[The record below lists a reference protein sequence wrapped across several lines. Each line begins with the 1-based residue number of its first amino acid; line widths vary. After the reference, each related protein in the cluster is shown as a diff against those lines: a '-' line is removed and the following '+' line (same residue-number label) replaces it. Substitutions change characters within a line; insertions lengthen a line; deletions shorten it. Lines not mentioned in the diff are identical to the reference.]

1 MSKALIRIG
10 YNNYVMDVS
19 DAVKVLEIMGK
30 AEMYQAKR
38 DYKTTPTTTSY
49 HVWGQE
55 MNGGDDN
62 MTVQLLPDTLYRV
75 AKLAGK
81 PQDN

>member
-1 MSKALIRIG
+1 MGKALMRIG
-10 YNNYVMDVS
+10 YNNYAMDVS
-19 DAVKVLEIMGK
+19 DAVAVMEILGR

-38 DYKTTPTTTSY
+38 DYKVTPTVTSY

-55 MNGGDDN
+55 PDN
-62 MTVQLLPDTLYRV
+62 DTLSIQLLPDAVYRV

-81 PQDN
+81 PNND

>member
-1 MSKALIRIG
+1 MGKALIRIG

-19 DAVKVLEIMGK
+19 DAVNILEIMGK
-30 AEMYQAKR
+30 AELYQAKR
-38 DYKTTPTTTSY
+38 DYKATPTTTSY
-49 HVWGQE
+49 HVWSQE
-55 MNGGDDN
+55 MNGDDN
-62 MTVQLLPDTLYRV
+62 MTIQLLPDTLYRV

>member
-10 YNNYVMDVS
+10 YNNYAMDVS
-19 DAVKVLEIMGK
+19 DAVAIMEIMGR
-30 AEMYQAKR
+30 AEMYQFKR

-55 MNGGDDN
+55 AGGDDN
-62 MTVQLLPDTLYRV
+62 LTIQLLPDTVYRV

-81 PQDN
+81 PNND

>member
-1 MSKALIRIG
+1 MGKALIRIG
-10 YNNYVMDVS
+10 YNNYAMDIS
-19 DAVKVLEIMGK
+19 DAVAVMEIMGR
-30 AEMYQAKR
+30 AEMYQVKT
-38 DYKTTPTTTSY
+38 DYKVTPTATSY

-55 MNGGDDN
+55 AGDDGF
-62 MTVQLLPDTLYRV
+62 TIQLLPDTVYRV

>member
-10 YNNYVMDVS
+10 YNDYVVDVS
-19 DAVKVLEIMGK
+19 DAVKILEIMGK
-30 AEMYQAKR
+30 AEMYKAKR
-38 DYKTTPTTTSY
+38 DYKATPTTTSY

-55 MNGGDDN
+55 MSGDDN
-62 MTVQLLPDTLYRV
+62 MTIQLLPDTLYRV

-81 PQDN
+81 PNDN